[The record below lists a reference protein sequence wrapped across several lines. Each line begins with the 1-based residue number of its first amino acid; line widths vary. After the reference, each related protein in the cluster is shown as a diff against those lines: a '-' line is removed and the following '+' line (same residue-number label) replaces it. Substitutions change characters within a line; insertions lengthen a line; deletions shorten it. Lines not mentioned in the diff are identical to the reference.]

1 MREIQNVLLFVVLG
15 ILTIFAVQNSSSF
28 VLPLVFL
35 GMRSLALPLS
45 AWVLGAFFAGVITA
59 LIIGALFKF
68 YTLLT
73 AGDTGGKRRAYS
85 GENDIPPRQ
94 PSPRT
99 DTVLQDNYGR
109 TERVYSETISGGAAG
124 WSRPNDNFDDTLR
137 GRREEQRAPRY
148 QDVGRRNN
156 YSEPDIDE
164 DEFYED
170 WDEETPENRSQ
181 ETKAYEVSQAPKSSS
196 WTGSVYSYTYRESAE
211 PEAEKIELIPEKKT
225 EPVTDAD
232 YRVIIPPP
240 ASNTPPPPVEDDW
253 GKKKKP
259 KSDDW

>member
-1 MREIQNVLLFVVLG
+1 MREIRDVFLFVLLG
-15 ILTIFAVQNSSSF
+15 ILTIFAVQNSDNF

-35 GMRSLALPLS
+35 GMRSLPLPLS

-59 LIIGALFKF
+59 LIIGAFFKF
-68 YTLLT
+68 SSPLI
-73 AGDTGGKRRAYS
+73 AGDSSVKRRAYS
-85 GENDIPPRQ
+85 GENDVSPRQ
-94 PSPRT
+94 PSPRM
-99 DTVLQDNYGR
+99 DTVLQDNYGK
-109 TERVYSETISGGAAG
+109 TERVYSETITGGAAG

-137 GRREEQRAPRY
+137 GRREEQPAPRY
-148 QDVGRRNN
+148 EDAGRRNN
-156 YSEPDIDE
+156 YSEPDIDD

-170 WDEETPENRSQ
+170 WEEETPENISQ
-181 ETKAYEVSQAPKSSS
+181 ETKAYEVSQEPKSSS
-196 WTGSVYSYTYRESAE
+196 WTGSVYSYTYREPAE
-211 PEAEKIELIPEKKT
+211 PKPENIESISEKKT

-240 ASNTPPPPVEDDW
+240 ATTPPPVDDDW

>member
-1 MREIQNVLLFVVLG
+1 MREIQNVLLFVLLG

-68 YTLLT
+68 ANPLRV
-73 AGDTGGKRRAYS
+73 AAPSVKRRTYS
-85 GENDIPPRQ
+85 EENDIPPRQ

-109 TERVYSETISGGAAG
+109 TERIYSETITGGAGG
-124 WSRPNDNFDDTLR
+124 WRRPNDDDFEDSIA
-137 GRREEQRAPRY
+137 GRREQQPAQKY
-148 QDVGRRNN
+148 QDAGRKNN
-156 YSEPDIDE
+156 YSEPDIDD

-170 WDEETPENRSQ
+170 WEEETADRSQ

-196 WTGSVYSYTYRESAE
+196 WTGSVYSYTYREPAE
-211 PEAEKIELIPEKKT
+211 PEPEKIESIPEKKT

-240 ASNTPPPPVEDDW
+240 ATTPPPVEDDW